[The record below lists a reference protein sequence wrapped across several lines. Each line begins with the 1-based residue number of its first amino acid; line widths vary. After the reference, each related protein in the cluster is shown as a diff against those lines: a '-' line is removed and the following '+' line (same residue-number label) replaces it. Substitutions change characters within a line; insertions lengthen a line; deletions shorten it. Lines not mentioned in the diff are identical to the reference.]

1 MRFHRPVAALLVTL
15 FIAAATATTQGAD
28 VPAVAK
34 QKGRLSVAKERFG
47 TMPDGTAVDLYTLT
61 NTNGL
66 RVKMVN
72 RGAAIT
78 SVEVPDRAGQVANIT
93 LGPDTFERYLAGR
106 SPLGATIGRYANRIA
121 KGRFAIDGVEY
132 TLARNN
138 GPNHLHGGKVGFD
151 RVLWKA
157 EPIQGDGWVGVAMTY
172 LSRDGEEGY
181 PGNLAVTVRH
191 TLSEDNELRLAYEA
205 TTDKTTYVNLTN
217 HAYWNLAGGG
227 VGDVHDHLVT
237 IHADQYLPVDAG
249 LIPLGDP
256 KPVKGTPMDFTA
268 PRTIGSRL
276 DQLKGP
282 YDHCYLLSKESGKE
296 MSLAARVVEPTSG
309 RVMEV
314 LTTQPGV
321 QFYTGNRRGLC
332 LETQHY
338 PDSPNRPSY
347 PSTLLRPGE
356 KYAQVTV
363 HRFKVLIARPV
374 P

>member
-1 MRFHRPVAALLVTL
+1 VLLITL
-15 FIAAATATTQGAD
+15 VIAAPTAAAQGTDA
-28 VPAVAK
+28 PAVAK
-34 QKGRLSVAKERFG
+34 QKGRLSVTKERWG

-93 LGPDTFERYLAGR
+93 LGPETFERYLAGR

-121 KGRFAIDGVEY
+121 NGRFAIDGVEY

-138 GPNHLHGGKVGFD
+138 GPNHLHGGRVGFD
-151 RVLWKA
+151 RVVWKG
-157 EPIQGDGWVGVAMTY
+157 EPIQGDGWVGVALSY

-191 TLSEDNELRLAYEA
+191 TLSEAGELRLAYEA
-205 TTDKTTYVNLTN
+205 TTDKPTHVNLTN
-217 HAYWNLAGGG
+217 HAYWNLAGGA
-227 VGDVHDHLVT
+227 GDVLGHLVT

-256 KPVKGTPMDFTA
+256 KPVEGTPMDFTT
-268 PRTIGSRL
+268 PKTIGSRL
-276 DQLKGP
+276 GQLKGP
-282 YDHCYLLSKESGKE
+282 YDHCYVLRKEPGQT

-309 RVMEV
+309 RVLEV

-338 PDSPNRPSY
+338 PDSPNRPGY
-347 PSTLLRPGE
+347 PSTLLRPGQ
-356 KYAQVTV
+356 KYSQATV
-363 HRFKVLIARPV
+363 YRFKTLIARPV
-374 P
+374 R

>member
-1 MRFHRPVAALLVTL
+1 MRSHRPVSALLVTL
-15 FIAAATATTQGAD
+15 FIAAATGIAQGAD

-34 QKGRLSVAKERFG
+34 EKGRLSVTKERWG
-47 TMPDGTAVDLYTLT
+47 VMPDGTAVDLYTLT

-93 LGPDTFERYLAGR
+93 LGPDTFDRYVAGR

-138 GPNHLHGGKVGFD
+138 GPNHLHGGKVGFNS
-151 RVLWKA
+151 VLWKA
-157 EPIQGDGWVGVAMTY
+157 EPIQGDGWVGVALTY

-191 TLSEDNELRLAYEA
+191 TLSEQSELKLAYEA
-205 TTDKTTYVNLTN
+205 TTDKATYVNLTN
-217 HAYWNLAGGG
+217 HAYWNLAGG
-227 VGDVHDHLVT
+227 VGDVLDHLVT

-282 YDHCYLLSKESGKE
+282 YDHCYILSKEPGKE
-296 MSLAARVVEPTSG
+296 MSLAARVVEPKSG

-321 QFYTGNRRGLC
+321 QFYSGNRRGLC

-347 PSTLLRPGE
+347 PTTLLRPGE

-363 HRFKVLIARPV
+363 YRFRTVIARPV